1 MVELTADEFE
11 QLEHL
16 LRQVLNEATA
26 RGGPN
31 ANTLHNA
38 WKRAVAGD
46 DRGPGWLAQVKER
59 HPALK
64 ERVL

>member
-26 RGGPN
+26 R
-31 ANTLHNA
+31 
-38 WKRAVAGD
+38 
-46 DRGPGWLAQVKER
+46 